1 MGTIT
6 KQKTFINDSNYT
18 WFAYFTIAIGIGL
31 AVLHLSGTNIAIP
44 KIAEHFKIDIP
55 TVQWV
60 SLAYILTTSA
70 LFLPIGRLAD
80 TIGRKNI
87 YVTGFVIFTIGAL
100 IGGFSDSFSTL
111 IVAKVIQGTGSACIQ
126 ANGMAMV
133 TSIFPESQRG
143 KALGLYMTII
153 GTGAIGGPIVS
164 GILITEFGWRSIFF
178 AAIPV
183 AIIAFLSG
191 LFILRSDTK
200 VQEKKFSFDWIGA
213 SLSSLALIT
222 LLLGVT
228 NISRYELMTI
238 QVSGILIVGL
248 ILVVLFI
255 VWENRTHQP
264 MLKMSFFKIPDF
276 SIGILTR
283 FLAFVSGSAVF
294 FLMPFYVIQ
303 VLGYEAN
310 IAGFLMIPGA
320 LCMAITSPLSGRL
333 SDKIGT
339 KWISMIGL
347 SLMGTSMVVFSQL
360 TPESNPSIIIIGMC
374 FNGTGMG
381 TFSSPN
387 TSAVMGTIPLEDR
400 SITSAFLQLTRTSAN
415 LIGVALAT
423 TIVTLTMTSNG
434 YAADLSSVS
443 EVGSSNILL
452 SFNEGFSRA
461 FMVSFSL
468 IILGLCLTSLRS
480 RKVPQQ
486 I

>member
-1 MGTIT
+1 
-6 KQKTFINDSNYT
+6 
-18 WFAYFTIAIGIGL
+18 
-31 AVLHLSGTNIAIP
+31 
-44 KIAEHFKIDIP
+44 
-55 TVQWV
+55 
-60 SLAYILTTSA
+60 
-70 LFLPIGRLAD
+70 
-80 TIGRKNI
+80 
-87 YVTGFVIFTIGAL
+87 
-100 IGGFSDSFSTL
+100 
-111 IVAKVIQGTGSACIQ
+111 
-126 ANGMAMV
+126 
-133 TSIFPESQRG
+133 
-143 KALGLYMTII
+143 
-153 GTGAIGGPIVS
+153 
-164 GILITEFGWRSIFF
+164 
-178 AAIPV
+178 
-183 AIIAFLSG
+183 
-191 LFILRSDTK
+191 
-200 VQEKKFSFDWIGA
+200 
-213 SLSSLALIT
+213 
-222 LLLGVT
+222 
-228 NISRYELMTI
+228 
-238 QVSGILIVGL
+238 
-248 ILVVLFI
+248 
-255 VWENRTHQP
+255 
-264 MLKMSFFKIPDF
+264 MSFFKIPDF

-347 SLMGTSMVVFSQL
+347 SLMGTSMVIFSQL